1 MQNQEQHLEPN
12 HNQENLTK
20 EELILNVKQWIEFDT
35 EITKLNKT
43 ILTIKKQ
50 IQNKNKE
57 KKHLSDKLMVVL
69 KKNNADITLGTHTLS
84 HKVTKKTN
92 PITKKYL
99 LEQLNL
105 YYKNQ
110 PDIAKDVSDQILNNR
125 PIVISEDIILKSSE

>member
-43 ILTIKKQ
+43 ISTIKKQ
-50 IQNKNKE
+50 IQDKNKE

-99 LEQLNL
+99 LEQLNT

-110 PDIAKDVSDQILNNR
+110 PEIAEDISKQILNNR
-125 PIVISEDIILKSSE
+125 KIIIKENIILKDNS

>member
-99 LEQLNL
+99 LEQLNT

-110 PDIAKDVSDQILNNR
+110 PEIAEDISKQILNNR
-125 PIVISEDIILKSSE
+125 KIIIKENIILKDNS